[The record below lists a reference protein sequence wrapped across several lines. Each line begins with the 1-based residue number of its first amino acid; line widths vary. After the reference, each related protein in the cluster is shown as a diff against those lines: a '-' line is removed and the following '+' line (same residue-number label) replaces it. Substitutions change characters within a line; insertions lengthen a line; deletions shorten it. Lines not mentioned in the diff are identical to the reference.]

1 MISEKNMLRPGKR
14 SSTIEILRERLQI
27 EGDYLDSATDDVQY
41 FDDQLKAS
49 VMRFQRRNGLVED
62 GVVGPHTRATLN
74 IPVAQRID
82 QIRAN
87 MERWRWMP
95 QDLGGQYML
104 VNTAGFE
111 LILVIDG
118 QQVIKKRT
126 ISGKRQRQT
135 PSFTSLITH
144 LVVNPDW
151 TVPRTIAVEDLLPKQ
166 LQDTGY
172 LARLGIRVFQR
183 DESQWVHVDSHAI
196 DWSQYDKLNF
206 PFLLRQAPGK
216 YNSLG
221 RIKFHMSNPYTI
233 FLHGT
238 PTRGLF
244 NKPIRAF
251 SSGCVR
257 VQNVEHLARIL
268 LDNGGQPVQ
277 KSLDFPLQTGDTR
290 IARLAKPMPV
300 FLVYFTSWVDNDG
313 TVQFR
318 PDSYKRNTKLML
330 ALQKNRSILTNS
342 LQQIAA
348 E

>member
-62 GVVGPHTRATLN
+62 GVVGPHTRAALN

-95 QDLGGQYML
+95 QDLGEQYLL

-111 LILVIDG
+111 LTLVIDG

-166 LQDTGY
+166 LQDIEY
-172 LARLGIRVFQR
+172 LARLGIRVLQR
-183 DESQWVHVDSHAI
+183 DESQWEEVDSRSV

-206 PFLLRQAPGK
+206 PFLLRQTPGK
-216 YNSLG
+216 HNSLG

-238 PTRGLF
+238 PTLGLF

-277 KSLDFPLQTGDTR
+277 KSLDVPLQTGDTR

-300 FLVYFTSWVDNDG
+300 FLVYFTSWVDSDG

-318 PDSYKRNTKLML
+318 PDIYKRNDKLML
-330 ALQKNRSILTNS
+330 ALQKNRSILTHS
-342 LQQIAA
+342 LQQLAA